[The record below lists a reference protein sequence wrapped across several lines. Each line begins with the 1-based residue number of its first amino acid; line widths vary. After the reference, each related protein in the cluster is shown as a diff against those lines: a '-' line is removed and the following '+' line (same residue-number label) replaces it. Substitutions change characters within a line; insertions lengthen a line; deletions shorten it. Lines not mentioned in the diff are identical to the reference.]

1 MAIALPARPS
11 LDWLRKTAKQQLQAL
26 RASRP
31 DAQLADAQLAVAR
44 EYGFLSWRALKTHI
58 DALAESSANAEF
70 SDDVSVGHFLRA
82 VRAGEIDAVAAA
94 LGTAP
99 SLVNCLGPHPHWGG
113 RVQPLHMAIEGGNLE
128 VFALLIAAGADV
140 DGNNE
145 FYEYWSPL
153 MLTAH
158 NRRWEMRNELL
169 NRGATIGLAEALV
182 FGDDRRL
189 EAILQQGKAALAA
202 RPPGGGSWLSHARTP
217 LAVARLLG
225 LGADP
230 HKPDV
235 FQTTPIEAF
244 SQLGERG
251 RPLVELLARS
261 GVKARPKEYAR
272 LGDRESLEKL
282 CSADPASLRDDAV
295 LTSAIDSSNVE
306 LVDWLLRHGANPNAR
321 TSHGSRGT
329 ALHCSAWQGDLR
341 MTQLLVDAGADVK
354 ARDLE
359 HDNTPAGFAR
369 VSLIVTG
376 NPHCRAVAEYLE
388 NLSGETPA

>member
-1 MAIALPARPS
+1 MATALPARPS
-11 LDWLRKTAKQQLQAL
+11 LDWLRKTAKQQLQVL

-31 DAQLADAQLAVAR
+31 DAQLAEAQLAIAR
-44 EYGFLSWRALKTHI
+44 EYGFLSWRALKAHI
-58 DALAESSANAEF
+58 DALAEPSANAEF
-70 SDDVSVGHFLRA
+70 SDDVSVGRFLRE
-82 VRAGEIDAVAAA
+82 VRAGETAAVRAA
-94 LGTAP
+94 LGTSP

-113 RVQPLHMAIEGGNLE
+113 RVQPLHMAIEGGSLE

-140 DGNNE
+140 NGHNE
-145 FYEYWSPL
+145 FYEFWSPL

-158 NRRWEMRNELL
+158 NKRWEMRNELL

-189 EAILQQGKAALAA
+189 EAFLQRGKDALAA
-202 RPPGGGSWLSHARTP
+202 RPPGGGSWLSHARTTS
-217 LAVARLLG
+217 AVVKLLE

-230 HKPDV
+230 EKPDV

-251 RPLVELLARS
+251 RPLVELLTRF
-261 GVKARPKEYAR
+261 GVKAQPKEYAR
-272 LGDRESLEKL
+272 LGDRESLEKHY
-282 CSADPASLRDDAV
+282 SADPAQLRDDV
-295 LTSAIDSSNVE
+295 VITSAIDSANIE
-306 LVDWLLRHGANPNAR
+306 LVDWLLRRGANPNAR
-321 TSHGSRGT
+321 TNFGSRGT
-329 ALHCSAWQGDLR
+329 ALHCAAWQGDLR
-341 MTQLLVDAGADVK
+341 MAQLLVDAGADVK

-388 NLSGETPA
+388 KLSGEMPG